1 MNPSLERL
9 SELENVVRSCHTIL
23 PQLEHAADLVVSSLN
38 GGHTLFA
45 CGNGGSACDA
55 LHLVEE
61 LVGRYRHNRRALPA
75 VCLNSDPA
83 VMTCISNDW
92 DYASLFSRQV
102 EALGRP
108 GDILVTFSSSGNS
121 QNLLNALNTA
131 SARGMTTLSL
141 LGKDGGIM
149 AGKSSC
155 EIIIPSQNTARI
167 QEMHTWIL
175 HELLEQV
182 EERVENLR

>member
-1 MNPSLERL
+1 MSSSLEHL
-9 SELENVVRSCHTIL
+9 SELENVVRSCQAIL
-23 PQLEHAADLVVSSLN
+23 PQLDQAADLVVRSLN
-38 GGHTLFA
+38 GDNTLFA

-92 DYASLFSRQV
+92 DYASVFSRQI

-108 GDILVTFSSSGNS
+108 GDVLVIFSSSGNS
-121 QNLLNALNTA
+121 QNLLNALRTA
-131 SARGMTTLSL
+131 SARGMVTLSL

-149 AGKSSC
+149 AGQSTC

-182 EERVENLR
+182 EARVENLR